1 MMGITLWKWWAGL
14 IARGLIA
21 LLAVVLCFEASAQ
34 KPLKVV
40 TSFTIL
46 ADMTRQV
53 AGDYAEVVSITRV
66 GAEIH
71 GYQPTP
77 QDLVAALDADLL
89 LFNGLNLEQWL
100 GQFLAQLGDIP
111 SVRLS
116 DGITPLPIRSGRYQ
130 GKANPHAWMGVENAA
145 IYIDNIARAL
155 SDADPAHAPQYRANA
170 EAYKARIR
178 QHITPLKA
186 RIAEIPPDSRWLVS
200 CEGAFSYL
208 AADLGMRELYL
219 WPINA
224 HQQATPRQVR
234 AVIDAVRAHQ
244 IPAVFCES
252 TVNPAPAMQVAR
264 ETGARYGG
272 VLYVDSL
279 SEADGPVPNYL
290 ELIRVNVARIA
301 DMMGGG

>member
-1 MMGITLWKWWAGL
+1 MMGITLWKWWGL
-14 IARGLIA
+14 IARGLIVP
-21 LLAVVLCFEASAQ
+21 LVAVVLCFEASAQ

-100 GQFLAQLGDIP
+100 GQFLAQIGDIP

-116 DGITPLPIRSGRYQ
+116 AGITPLPIRSGRYQ

-145 IYIDNIARAL
+145 IYIDNIADAL
-155 SDADPAHAPQYRANA
+155 SAADPAHARQYRANA
-170 EAYKARIR
+170 DAYKARIR

-279 SEADGPVPNYL
+279 SAADGPVPNYL

>member
-1 MMGITLWKWWAGL
+1 MMGITLWKWCWRL
-14 IARGLIA
+14 ITPF
-21 LLAVVLCFEASAQ
+21 LAVVLCAQ
-34 KPLKVV
+34 ALADKPLKVV

-100 GQFLAQLGDIP
+100 GQFLAQIGDIP

-155 SDADPAHAPQYRANA
+155 SDADPVHASQYRANA
-170 EAYKARIR
+170 DAYKARIR

-279 SEADGPVPNYL
+279 SAADGPVPNYL

>member
-1 MMGITLWKWWAGL
+1 MMGITLWKWCWRL
-14 IARGLIA
+14 ITPF
-21 LLAVVLCFEASAQ
+21 LAVVLCFEASAE

-100 GQFLAQLGDIP
+100 GQFLAQIGDIP

-155 SDADPAHAPQYRANA
+155 SDADPAHARQYRANA
-170 EAYKARIR
+170 DAYKMLMR

-279 SEADGPVPNYL
+279 SAADGPVPNYL

>member
-1 MMGITLWKWWAGL
+1 MMGITLWKWRAGL
-14 IARGLIA
+14 IVPLVAVILCAQA
-21 LLAVVLCFEASAQ
+21 LAD

-100 GQFLAQLGDIP
+100 GQFLAQIGDIP

-155 SDADPAHAPQYRANA
+155 SDADPQHARQYRANA
-170 EAYKARIR
+170 DAYKARIR
-178 QHITPLKA
+178 QHIAPLKA

-234 AVIDAVRAHQ
+234 MVIDAVRAHQ

-279 SEADGPVPNYL
+279 SAADGPVPNYL

-301 DMMGGG
+301 DMMGG